1 MKLLLLIGPLDKLLA
16 DKGLA
21 WLTSAGNIALAFLIA
36 HVAVKA
42 VGKVAKTIANGRFK
56 KAQDQPYFTHR
67 VDTAVSL
74 AVSISRYVFYFIAI
88 AVSIGELGLAG
99 AMNSMLAAAGI
110 GTLALGIGAQSLIG
124 DIVTG
129 MFLLFEDQLSV
140 GDYVSIGGVEGTV
153 EEMTL
158 RTVTLQ
164 GWRGEKTMIP
174 NGQVKTVVNYSRRDY
189 LAVVEMNI
197 AQEANADRAMAIMHE
212 ELEKT
217 IASFGIAAPIQDW
230 GVVADNADSVTL
242 RISVP
247 TDATNQWKIQRGT
260 IAAAKKRFRE
270 EGIDGPTDRH
280 IIKESR

>member
-16 DKGLA
+16 DKGLS
-21 WLTSAGNIALAFLIA
+21 WLTTAGNIALAFLMA

-56 KAQDQPYFTHR
+56 KVQDQPYFTHR

-140 GDYVSIGGVEGTV
+140 GDYVSIGGIGHCRGNDAPHSHVAGLEGRKDHDPKRSGQDGGQLLPPGLPGGSGD
-153 EEMTL
+153 EHSS
-158 RTVTLQ
+158 
-164 GWRGEKTMIP
+164 GGE
-174 NGQVKTVVNYSRRDY
+174 R
-189 LAVVEMNI
+189 
-197 AQEANADRAMAIMHE
+197 
-212 ELEKT
+212 
-217 IASFGIAAPIQDW
+217 
-230 GVVADNADSVTL
+230 
-242 RISVP
+242 
-247 TDATNQWKIQRGT
+247 
-260 IAAAKKRFRE
+260 
-270 EGIDGPTDRH
+270 
-280 IIKESR
+280 

>member
-16 DKGLA
+16 DKGLS

-56 KAQDQPYFTHR
+56 KVQDQPYFTHR

-74 AVSISRYVFYFIAI
+74 AGSISRYVFYFIAI
-88 AVSIGELGLAG
+88 AG
-99 AMNSMLAAAGI
+99 AMTSMLAAAGI

-140 GDYVSIGGVEGTV
+140 GDYVSIGGIEGTV

-164 GWRGEKTMIP
+164 GWKGEKTMIP

-197 AQEANADRAMAIMHE
+197 AQEADADRAMAIMHE
-212 ELEKT
+212 ELEKV
-217 IASFGIAAPIQDW
+217 IASFGIEAPIQDW
-230 GVVADNADSVTL
+230 GVVAENADSVTL

>member
-1 MKLLLLIGPLDKLLA
+1 M
-16 DKGLA
+16 
-21 WLTSAGNIALAFLIA
+21 
-36 HVAVKA
+36 
-42 VGKVAKTIANGRFK
+42 
-56 KAQDQPYFTHR
+56 
-67 VDTAVSL
+67 
-74 AVSISRYVFYFIAI
+74 SISRYVFYFIAI

-140 GDYVSIGGVEGTV
+140 GDYVSIGGIEGTV

-197 AQEANADRAMAIMHE
+197 AQEANAERAMAIMHE
-212 ELEKT
+212 ELEKV
-217 IASFGIAAPIQDW
+217 IASFGIEAPIQDW
-230 GVVADNADSVTL
+230 GVVAENADSVTL

>member
-16 DKGLA
+16 DKGLS
-21 WLTSAGNIALAFLIA
+21 WLTSAGNIALAFLMA
-36 HVAVKA
+36 HVAVKV

-56 KAQDQPYFTHR
+56 KVQDQPYFTHR

-197 AQEANADRAMAIMHE
+197 AQEANAERAMAIMHE
-212 ELEKT
+212 ELEKV
-217 IASFGIAAPIQDW
+217 IAPIQDW

>member
-1 MKLLLLIGPLDKLLA
+1 
-16 DKGLA
+16 
-21 WLTSAGNIALAFLIA
+21 
-36 HVAVKA
+36 
-42 VGKVAKTIANGRFK
+42 
-56 KAQDQPYFTHR
+56 
-67 VDTAVSL
+67 
-74 AVSISRYVFYFIAI
+74 
-88 AVSIGELGLAG
+88 
-99 AMNSMLAAAGI
+99 
-110 GTLALGIGAQSLIG
+110 
-124 DIVTG
+124 

-140 GDYVSIGGVEGTV
+140 GDYVSIGGIEGTV

-212 ELEKT
+212 ELEKV
-217 IASFGIAAPIQDW
+217 IASFGIEAPIQDW
-230 GVVADNADSVTL
+230 GVVAENADSVTL

>member
-1 MKLLLLIGPLDKLLA
+1 MCFI
-16 DKGLA
+16 
-21 WLTSAGNIALAFLIA
+21 
-36 HVAVKA
+36 
-42 VGKVAKTIANGRFK
+42 
-56 KAQDQPYFTHR
+56 
-67 VDTAVSL
+67 
-74 AVSISRYVFYFIAI
+74 FIAI

-197 AQEANADRAMAIMHE
+197 AQEADADRAMAIMHE
-212 ELEKT
+212 ELEKV
-217 IASFGIAAPIQDW
+217 IASFGIEAPIQDW
-230 GVVADNADSVTL
+230 GVVAENADSSDPSYKRAHGRDEPVEDTAGHHSRRKEAL
-242 RISVP
+242 QGGGHRWP
-247 TDATNQWKIQRGT
+247 YRQAYNKGEQ
-260 IAAAKKRFRE
+260 IAW
-270 EGIDGPTDRH
+270 
-280 IIKESR
+280 

>member
-21 WLTSAGNIALAFLIA
+21 WLTSAGNIALAFLMA

-56 KAQDQPYFTHR
+56 KVQDQPYFTHR
-67 VDTAVSL
+67 VDTAVSV

-88 AVSIGELGLAG
+88 AISIGELGLAG

-158 RTVTLQ
+158 RTVTLR
-164 GWRGEKTMIP
+164 GWKGERP
-174 NGQVKTVVNYSRRDY
+174 
-189 LAVVEMNI
+189 
-197 AQEANADRAMAIMHE
+197 
-212 ELEKT
+212 
-217 IASFGIAAPIQDW
+217 
-230 GVVADNADSVTL
+230 
-242 RISVP
+242 
-247 TDATNQWKIQRGT
+247 
-260 IAAAKKRFRE
+260 
-270 EGIDGPTDRH
+270 
-280 IIKESR
+280 